1 MSNDRQRANTRLSKE
16 ELACRVAA
24 YQQHGTITKAAHA
37 CGVKKSAFHD
47 SIKRAAEL
55 GLMGPKETLPGYA
68 IKSLTETPN
77 GTYMRQTK
85 EAGPVYQATAGLAV
99 KGKTTLVNSE
109 GRIVTQH
116 IMERADDKVRAEAF
130 AAVVAG
136 YKDQIPHVNIMP
148 APRGTNDDLCNLF
161 ILTDVHA
168 GMLAHREETGADYD
182 TKIAERLV
190 IDWMAAAVDCSP
202 KADTAVLAVLGDF
215 LHYSSLEAVTPA
227 SGHVL
232 DADSRYFKVVRA
244 AIRILRHSI
253 NMLLQSHKRVEV
265 FISTGNHDEGVSV
278 VLREFTAVMYED
290 EPRCRVDTSPS
301 LYQAFEWGATGLYLH
316 HGHKRGVKDL
326 DRVFAGMFREMFG
339 RCKFN
344 YGHCGHL
351 HSDALVSTPIM
362 KIERHETL
370 SGRDAYAA
378 SGGYLSGRSAKVITY
393 SQKFGEVA
401 RITMSPEMVK
411 GAAKYDAANDNKNVQ
426 VAA

>member
-1 MSNDRQRANTRLSKE
+1 MPTPPLSD
-16 ELACRVAA
+16 ELAKEAA
-24 YQQHGTITKAAHA
+24 DAFEAFGTKQAAA
-37 CGVKKSAFHD
+37 DFLRIPRATLQNRL
-47 SIKRAAEL
+47 KRAAERGLL
-55 GLMGPKETLPGYA
+55 GPAETMPGYV
-68 IKSLTETPN
+68 IHSRTDTPN
-77 GTYMRQTK
+77 GTYVKQRKAHGEEYT
-85 EAGPVYQATAGLAV
+85 PTLPV
-99 KGKTTLVNSE
+99 KGKTTLVDAE
-109 GRIVTQH
+109 GRIITQH
-116 IMERADDKVRAEAF
+116 IMERADAQARQAQIDAI
-130 AAVVAG
+130 VAG
-136 YKDQIPHVNIMP
+136 YKDEIPHVTIMP
-148 APRGTNDDLCNLF
+148 APRGTNEDLCNLF
-161 ILTDVHA
+161 VLTDVHI

-190 IDWMAAAVDCSP
+190 VDWLSAAVDCSP
-202 KADTAVLAVLGDF
+202 NADTAVLAVLGDF

-232 DADSRYFKVVRA
+232 DADSRYYRVVRA
-244 AIRILRHSI
+244 AIRILRHAI
-253 NMLLQSHKRVEV
+253 NLLLQSHAKVEV

-278 VLREFTAVMYED
+278 VLREFTAAMYED

-344 YGHCGHL
+344 HGHCGHL

-370 SGRDAYAA
+370 AGRDAYAA

-393 SQKFGEVA
+393 SRTYGEVA
-401 RITMSPEMVK
+401 RITMSPEMVQ
-411 GAAKYDAANDNKNVQ
+411 GRRAAANDNEPQ
-426 VAA
+426 RRVA